1 MATEFDAS
9 LVWGEPIGGEVL
21 AAQQSNVD
29 ELRKRP
35 NALANA
41 RLHAGRELE
50 RAIMVCNRLAWGAGA
65 MPADRR
71 PPSAAEIEEL
81 LGRLGAEDRDKLM
94 REARQAAE
102 QRLLVAAMQ
111 EAEQACLAEMQ
122 AEQEEIAVHEAE
134 RLELEAFEA
143 HDAAGKAARFEA
155 WRAALSR

>member
-1 MATEFDAS
+1 MSEFDAS
-9 LVWGEPIGGEVL
+9 LVWTEPVSADVL

-41 RLHAGRELE
+41 KLHAERDLE
-50 RAIMVCNRLAWGAGA
+50 RAIMVCNRVAWGAL
-65 MPADRR
+65 PADRR
-71 PPSAAEIEEL
+71 APSAGETEEL

-94 REARQAAE
+94 REARRAAE
-102 QRLLVAAMQ
+102 QRRLVEAMR
-111 EAEQACLAEMQ
+111 EAELACLADMQ
-122 AEQEEIAVHEAE
+122 AEQEAMAAHEAT

-155 WRAALSR
+155 WKASFGS

>member
-1 MATEFDAS
+1 MSEFDAS
-9 LVWGEPIGGEVL
+9 LVWTEPVSAEVL

-41 RLHAGRELE
+41 KLHAERDLE
-50 RAIMVCNRLAWGAGA
+50 RAIMVCNRVAWGAL
-65 MPADRR
+65 PADRHA
-71 PPSAAEIEEL
+71 PSAGETEEL

-94 REARQAAE
+94 REARRAAE
-102 QRLLVAAMQ
+102 QRKLVEAMR
-111 EAEQACLAEMQ
+111 EAELACLADMQ
-122 AEQEEIAVHEAE
+122 AEQEAMAAHEAT

-155 WRAALSR
+155 WKASFGS

>member
-1 MATEFDAS
+1 VSQFDAS
-9 LVWGEPIGGEVL
+9 LVWSEPVGGEVL

-41 RLHAGRELE
+41 KLHAERELE
-50 RAIMVCNRLAWGAGA
+50 RAIMVCNRLVWGA
-65 MPADRR
+65 MPTDRR
-71 PPSAAEIEEL
+71 APSAGETEEL
-81 LGRLGAEDRDKLM
+81 LGRLSAEDRDKLM

-102 QRLLVAAMQ
+102 QRLLVDAMR

-122 AEQEEIAVHEAE
+122 AEQEEMAAHKAA
-134 RLELEAFEA
+134 RQELEAFEA

-155 WRAALSR
+155 WKASLNR

>member
-1 MATEFDAS
+1 MASEFDAS
-9 LVWGEPIGGEVL
+9 LVWNEPVGAAIL

-41 RLHAGRELE
+41 RLHAE
-50 RAIMVCNRLAWGAGA
+50 RDLAHAIRVCNRLAWGAV
-65 MPADRR
+65 PDDRR
-71 PPSAAEIEEL
+71 APSAAEVEEL
-81 LGRLGAEDRDKLM
+81 LGRLSAEDRDKLM

-102 QRLLVAAMQ
+102 QRLLVVAML
-111 EAEQACLAEMQ
+111 EAEQACLADMQ
-122 AEQEEIAVHEAE
+122 AEQEERAAHEAE

-155 WRAALSR
+155 WKASHRG